1 MRFNLCLLYRSLY
14 VHKRIRGLGA
24 LTTEDLEALL
34 SGAEETDAL
43 EFKGAVAWD
52 KHLFVKALLAMANII
67 DGGRIVVGLEDGT
80 CARLGLSDDQVR
92 TFQIEEMRD
101 QIAPYADPR
110 VVFRLEVAADAE
122 GKQFIIIEVQA
133 FEDVPVIC
141 KRDGPDI
148 RAGTIYFRSRTRRPE
163 SAPISNSL
171 DMRDLVERSAALC
184 ARRLRR
190 LGFSPEPLRGPDYDA
205 ELGGL

>member
-1 MRFNLCLLYRSLY
+1 
-14 VHKRIRGLGA
+14 
-24 LTTEDLEALL
+24 LTTEELEALL
-34 SGAEETDAL
+34 SGAEETDTL

-52 KHLFVKALLAMANII
+52 KHLFVKDLLAMANVI
-67 DGGRIVVGLEDGT
+67 DGGRVVVGVENGT
-80 CARLGLSDDQVR
+80 CARLGISEEQVR
-92 TFQIEEMRD
+92 TFKIEDMRD

-110 VVFRLEVAADAE
+110 VVFRSEVAVDVE
-122 GKQFIIIEVQA
+122 GRQFVVIDVRP

-148 RAGTIYFRSRTRRPE
+148 RAGVIYFRSRTRRPE
-163 SAPISNSL
+163 SAPIGNSL

-190 LGFSPEPLRGPDYDA
+190 LGFKPGPQPGPDYDA